1 MSQSGKVLHLYVEV
15 RSAPDQK
22 AEKSEEDSAQDNP
35 VEILSKLA
43 NPTKTPTSHCLA
55 QERAPKHSPSKH
67 SVTFQLQNSP
77 KVAKSWSSP
86 HRNLPSPPCY
96 TSPKCLKKDDVKDG
110 QRSVVTF
117 SYVEKSNVK
126 TLESPLRDSSRFRK
140 RFSDPV
146 WFGSP
151 TSSCSSSPY
160 RSPGHQQYLSR
171 QAPVFD
177 PIGRAATQRAVEE
190 FGSPLLRIKLA
201 HALESSEYFH
211 QRNPRCQ
218 SWAGSPLCKKT
229 QMHSHVESHSPQHLL
244 KSDPAGKRHCSPRH
258 RSSKVEGMNQLSE
271 SKSPVN
277 SPEVARKIVEEVIK
291 ASASLVSENRLHSQ
305 ASGAPQCKMNIPL
318 PEQLNPATNLHHPE
332 NSNETNTDLK
342 PSDCHQKHQHQS
354 PVPSSPAIPSRLVRP
369 ANPPAETSSPVRDPR
384 LSQGELRAP
393 DTPTLHRYQTPQYM
407 GDVWTPGLDLRDDFE
422 KGDCTELARRLFINE
437 NVQETPESWTSRQQW
452 GKDEVTSPR
461 PSPESGFVSNSE
473 TPPPPPP
480 QPGKKGKL
488 LSPKSRQKRAEQ
500 RRREL
505 LLLGPVALDSAD
517 EEQRRRESRRE
528 RRSYGWVVA
537 QLQRGDGK
545 PRGEGLRVAGVQ
557 PVQSP

>member
-22 AEKSEEDSAQDNP
+22 AEERNKEGSVEDNP
-35 VEILSKLA
+35 VELLSKLA

-55 QERAPKHSPSKH
+55 QECTQKPSPSKH

-86 HRNLPSPPCY
+86 HYSIHSPPSY
-96 TSPKCLKKDDVKDG
+96 VSPKCLKQEDVKDR

-126 TLESPLRDSSRFRK
+126 TLESPLRDTSHLRNRL
-140 RFSDPV
+140 SDPA

-160 RSPGHQQYLSR
+160 RSPGHQHYLPR
-171 QAPVFD
+171 QAPLLD

-201 HALESSEYFH
+201 HALENSDYLY
-211 QRNPRCQ
+211 RRKTRCQ
-218 SWAGSPLCKKT
+218 SWAGSPLSKNP
-229 QMHSHVESHSPQHLL
+229 QMHSHVESQ
-244 KSDPAGKRHCSPRH
+244 SPRRH
-258 RSSKVEGMNQLSE
+258 LQSRLVGERQSEGSPKLCGNKVVEGMNQLSE
-271 SKSPVN
+271 RN
-277 SPEVARKIVEEVIK
+277 SPDVARKIVEEVIK
-291 ASASLVSENRLHSQ
+291 ASASLVTENRPQ
-305 ASGAPQCKMNIPL
+305 NPASIAPPCKMNIPL
-318 PEQLNPATNLHHPE
+318 PEQLNLSTNPHQPE
-332 NSNETNTDLK
+332 CSNETNNDSK
-342 PSDCHQKHQHQS
+342 PSDCHRQHQHQS
-354 PVPSSPAIPSRLVRP
+354 SSQSSSPAIPSRLVRP
-369 ANPPAETSSPVRDPR
+369 ANPADNAESNSPVRDPR

-407 GDVWTPGLDLRDDFE
+407 GDSWTPGLDLRDDFE

-437 NVQETPESWTSRQQW
+437 NVEEAPLSWTSRQKW

-461 PSPESGFVSNSE
+461 PSPESGFVSNGDTP
-473 TPPPPPP
+473 TPPHLKPS
-480 QPGKKGKL
+480 KKEKL

-500 RRREL
+500 RRREI
-505 LLLGPVALDSAD
+505 LLLGPLS
-517 EEQRRRESRRE
+517 
-528 RRSYGWVVA
+528 
-537 QLQRGDGK
+537 LIHI
-545 PRGEGLRVAGVQ
+545 
-557 PVQSP
+557 